1 MGKSHYKKRL
11 TEDLDRWI
19 EGGLVP
25 ADNRAAILDNVTET
39 RIGWTASGALAILGT
54 VLLALAAISFVAAN
68 WADMGNIV
76 RLALL
81 FGVLWGCF
89 AGAGWAFM
97 RDHSAIGHA
106 LALLGAALF
115 GASIVLVAQI
125 FNMSSWRF
133 TVLGIWA
140 VGALGVALLSPSRP
154 VLILASLLGAA
165 WTLAETYNTFA
176 PGIVWGYLPLWAVTM
191 AAASRMRSLVSAN
204 FLGIGLFV
212 WLPFLVWDYAQD
224 DRLSALQSL
233 SILVLAGGGLAML
246 FAAFR
251 DGDRFGFGALTNWGS
266 VAALAGGFALQ
277 FPLGEFEDYA
287 ERGAAYRGSA
297 QDYWQTLAGPG
308 TGDYWLLA
316 GVSAVIFA
324 IGIVIRSLHRSANR
338 ILLIPAS
345 IGIVIALV
353 LPTLTQLAGPDAVL
367 MLRIL
372 TGASVFTVA
381 VAMIL
386 YGSREGRRFTGGIGI
401 TLFVVQALY
410 VYSVTFGG
418 LLDTSL
424 FFLIG
429 GLLLFGLSI
438 AVIRMQKH
446 LQAKPE
452 EAS

>member
-1 MGKSHYKKRL
+1 MGISRYKKRL
-11 TEDLDRWI
+11 TDDLDRWI
-19 EGGLVP
+19 ENGLVSP
-25 ADNRAAILDNVTET
+25 DHRAAILADIGDV
-39 RIGWTASGALAILGT
+39 RIGWSASGALAILGT

-68 WADMGNIV
+68 WADMSDIV
-76 RLALL
+76 RLAVL
-81 FGVLWGCF
+81 FGLLWSCF
-89 AGAGWAFM
+89 AGSGWAFM

-140 VGALGVALLSPSRP
+140 VGALGVALLTPSRP

-165 WTLAETYNTFA
+165 WTWAETYNTFA
-176 PGIVWGYLPLWAVTM
+176 PGIVWGYLPLWAVSM

-204 FLGIGLFV
+204 FLGVGLFV
-212 WLPFLVWDYAQD
+212 WLSFLVWDYAQN
-224 DRLSALQSL
+224 DRLSALQGL
-233 SILVLAGGGLAML
+233 SVFVLAAAGLAIL

-251 DGDRFGFGALTNWGS
+251 DSDKFGFGALTNWGS

-277 FPLGEFEDYA
+277 FPLSEFEDYA
-287 ERGAAYRGSA
+287 ERGASYRGSE
-297 QDYWQTLAGPG
+297 QDYWQSLTGPG

-316 GVSAVIFA
+316 GVFIVIFA
-324 IGIVIRSLHRSANR
+324 AGIIVRLLRRPASR
-338 ILLIPAS
+338 ILLLPAS
-345 IGIVIALV
+345 VAAAIALL
-353 LPTLTQLAGPDAVL
+353 LPSLTQLAGPDAVL

-372 TGASVFTVA
+372 TGTSVFAVSVA
-381 VAMIL
+381 LIL

-401 TLFVVQALY
+401 ALFVVQALY

-429 GLLLFGLSI
+429 GLLLFGLSVT
-438 AVIRMQKH
+438 VIRMQKQ
-446 LQAKPE
+446 LQMKAE
-452 EAS
+452 EMS

>member
-1 MGKSHYKKRL
+1 MAVSRFKKRL
-11 TEDLDRWI
+11 AKDLDRWI
-19 EGGLVP
+19 ENGLVP
-25 ADNRAAILDNVTET
+25 AGNRTAILGDVPDA
-39 RIGWTASGALAILGT
+39 RVGWSASGALAILGA
-54 VLLALAAISFVAAN
+54 VLLGLAAISFVAAN
-68 WADMGNIV
+68 WADMGDIL
-76 RLALL
+76 RLTLL

-89 AGAGWAFM
+89 AGAGWAFA

-106 LALLGAALF
+106 LALLGAAMF

-125 FNMSSWRF
+125 FNMSSWRY

-140 VGALGVALLSPSRP
+140 VGALAVALLTPSRP

-165 WTLAETYNTFA
+165 WTWAETYNTFA
-176 PGIVWGYLPLWAVTM
+176 PDVIWGYLPLWAITM
-191 AAASRMRSLVSAN
+191 LAASRMRSLVSAN

-212 WLPFLVWDYAQD
+212 WLSFLVWDYAQD

-233 SILVLAGGGLAML
+233 SVFVLAAGGLAML
-246 FAAFR
+246 FAALR

-277 FPLGEFEDYA
+277 FQLSEFEDYA
-287 ERGAAYRGSA
+287 ERGSSYRGSA
-297 QDYWQTLAGPG
+297 QEYWETLTGPG

-316 GVSAVIFA
+316 GVFAVIFA
-324 IGIVIRSLHRSANR
+324 IGIVIRSLHRSASR

-345 IGIVIALV
+345 IAIAIALL

-372 TGASVFTVA
+372 TGASVFTLA
-381 VAMIL
+381 VALIL

-401 TLFVVQALY
+401 ALFVAQALY

-446 LQAKPE
+446 LQAKPGE
-452 EAS
+452 MS